1 MMSSMQPHTD
11 YRVLVVDDDERLCE
25 SMSRSLT
32 RSGLSVAVAR
42 TTGEGKRLMDS
53 EAFDA
58 VLSDLKL
65 PGGGG
70 FELLKHSRELADQP
84 VFVLLT
90 GYGSVGVL
98 ASALQ
103 QGAADYFEKPISGS
117 DLASR
122 IIELLERRG
131 EQGRVNDTETGPTA
145 HSFDFGE
152 DGTHPA
158 GHTTAPQHAC
168 PTEARVIVRAR
179 SPERS
184 AELVQWARAAGHSAL
199 EVPSDVGV
207 QVLATTTAEVL
218 VVEVDDDDPG
228 SIAFVRAAASA
239 DSDVSIV
246 TVSAR
251 PSVAMAKLALGIG
264 AVAHL
269 DDGDGPAQ
277 HAEALQRGV
286 VARRAARVRA
296 RMQVLSG
303 FGPVDAWVGS
313 DRAASDLETGL
324 SRLRLALEP
333 IVLGDF
339 DRSLLGYGLVPRVDH
354 QRLLTF
360 SALQLVAESL
370 GKPCAVLDRLAE
382 VAVARAAEVP
392 EDKLLFLPLSCRD
405 LPFLASA
412 DHGLNRHAHRI
423 VLEVATDAQSRAK
436 PSTQQ
441 AMRALQERGF
451 RFAMRH
457 HGVTFDAFDIA
468 AAPMPEYVVL
478 DRDSV
483 AGVDRARVRRSIL
496 RSLIASY
503 LDQGVLVISS
513 GIASAAEFLT
523 LKKTG
528 CDIFRG
534 PWVAPVVPS
543 LGPSQDSD
551 MHSSFPLE

>member
-1 MMSSMQPHTD
+1 MQPHTD

-131 EQGRVNDTETGPTA
+131 EHGRVNDTETGPTA
-145 HSFDFGE
+145 HSFDFTE

-168 PTEARVIVRAR
+168 PTEARVVIRAR
-179 SPERS
+179 GAERS
-184 AELVQWARAAGHSAL
+184 AELAQMVRAAGLSAL
-199 EVPSDVGV
+199 EVPSDVGAE
-207 QVLATTTAEVL
+207 VLATTTAEVL
-218 VVEVDDDDPG
+218 FVELDEEDADTVAFARAAGAVDPG
-228 SIAFVRAAASA
+228 
-239 DSDVSIV
+239 VSLV
-246 TVSAR
+246 TLSAR
-251 PSVAMAKLALGIG
+251 PNVAMAKLATRLG

-269 DDGDGPAQ
+269 DDGDGPAERI
-277 HAEALQRGV
+277 EALQRGV
-286 VARRAARVRA
+286 SAHRAGRVRQ
-296 RMQVLSG
+296 RMQLLSG
-303 FGPVDAWVGS
+303 FGAPEAWVNS

-333 IVLGDF
+333 IILGDF

-354 QRLLTF
+354 QRLLTY
-360 SALQLVAESL
+360 SALQLVGESL
-370 GKPCAVLDRLAE
+370 GKPCAVLDRFAE
-382 VAVARAAEVP
+382 VTAARAAEVP
-392 EDKLLFLPLSCRD
+392 EDKLLFVPLECRD
-405 LPFLASA
+405 LPFLASV
-412 DHGLNRHAHRI
+412 DHRLDQHAHRL
-423 VLEVATDAQSRAK
+423 VLEVAADAPSRAK
-436 PSTQQ
+436 ATTQQ
-441 AMRALQERGF
+441 AMRALHERGF

-468 AAPMPEYVVL
+468 ATPLPEYVVL
-478 DRDSV
+478 GRDSV
-483 AGVDRARVRRSIL
+483 AGVDRARVRRSL
-496 RSLIASY
+496 VRSLIASY
-503 LDQGVLVISS
+503 LEQGVLVISS
-513 GIASAAEFLT
+513 GIASEAEFLT

-534 PWVAPVVPS
+534 PWVAPVMPS
-543 LGPSQDSD
+543 LGPSPDSD
-551 MHSSFPLE
+551 MHSTFPLE